1 MAHILFKYR
10 YGNSLK
16 KSSMLNVFTKCLNIR
31 DRRCN
36 CTSVIIMRSHALLR
50 DKTFKPGN

>member
-1 MAHILFKYR
+1 MKQQQLYT
-10 YGNSLK
+10 YGNSLE
-16 KSSMLNVFTKCLNIR
+16 KSNMLNVFTKCLNIR